1 MSRFHRS
8 GHTRTNSQGTTFWV
22 RGHDVNRDVW
32 EHTIVSQQT
41 ISFGQ
46 KTAYGITYPNAKC
59 PVCSDPVFFFQA
71 YNGGRVFFDPPLGPP
86 WKKHHCTS
94 REPERANSV
103 EVETSVNVDDFDTS
117 RNNATYTYSLLP
129 RPKGTIVEIYGED
142 DTITYITPLKLNQR
156 LLDHVWPVKGD
167 DGKLVGLSFL
177 SVDFEPVEVPV
188 RLRRE
193 ASPLTL
199 RIRRELS
206 LMASEK
212 LEGVVQ
218 RINGVKGKL
227 WLGETEFGTFGIVE
241 AEASKIFLIP
251 VPANH
256 RIYPDN
262 DEIESLQQ
270 YMAVAADAAIEMSM
284 SVHPTPTNGLFVNL
298 IIYVFDDV
306 IGHISDNME
315 SELGFENGIFSSLW
329 MSNPLE
335 ELRARLIWV
344 DTFDDTIIQLPD
356 CSLTLEEAFED
367 EAEFCATVWP
377 EGIEGRRLK
386 IQNMIGALGFTKLFE
401 IVTYELKRLGW
412 LMNFT
417 NEHYGKFTHEI
428 EYLQPDKDPHDDD
441 AVKIRFLLSR
451 SDNENGLAM
460 AIGHLSDCTRLKDVL
475 FTVRGSEDLEALVVK
490 LQTFAVPLKAIPKK
504 KKRQKLSNNG
514 M

>member
-8 GHTRTNSQGTTFWV
+8 GHTRTNAHGTTFSV
-22 RGHDVNRDVW
+22 RGHDVNRGEW
-32 EHTIVSQQT
+32 HHTVVNQQT
-41 ISFGQ
+41 ISFKHGSQ
-46 KTAYGITYPNAKC
+46 YGITYPNAKC
-59 PVCSDPVFFFQA
+59 PVCGNPVFFFQA

-86 WKKHHCTS
+86 WDKHPCTNK
-94 REPERANSV
+94 EPERANNAK
-103 EVETSVNVDDFDTS
+103 VETSNNVDEFDVS
-117 RNNATYTYSLLP
+117 RNSAAYTYSLLP
-129 RPKGTIVEIYGED
+129 RPKGTIVEIYGEE
-142 DTITYITPLKLNQR
+142 DTVTYITPLKLNKR
-156 LLDHVWPVKGD
+156 LLDHVWPIKGD
-167 DGKLVGLSFL
+167 DGKPVGLSFL

-218 RINGVKGKL
+218 RINGVDGKL
-227 WLGETEFGTFGIVE
+227 LRSETEFGAFGIVE
-241 AEASKIFLIP
+241 AEASKIILIP
-251 VPANH
+251 VPVNH

-270 YMAVAADAAIEMSM
+270 YMAVAADVAIDMSL
-284 SVHPTPTNGLFVNL
+284 SVHPTPTNDLYVNR

-306 IGHISDNME
+306 IGHISDNIE
-315 SELGFENGIFSSLW
+315 SDLGFENGIFSSLW

-344 DTFDDTIIQLPD
+344 DTFDVTIIQLPD
-356 CSLTLEEAFED
+356 CALTLEEAFAD

-377 EGIEGRRLK
+377 EGTDGRRLK

-401 IVTYELKRLGW
+401 IVTSELKRLGW

-441 AVKIRFLLSR
+441 AVKIRFLFSR

-460 AIGHLSDCTRLKDVL
+460 AIGQLSDQTYLKDVL
-475 FTVRGSEDLEALVVK
+475 YKVAGVDDIETFAGHLQKLTTPPKAGSE
-490 LQTFAVPLKAIPKK
+490 KK
-504 KKRQKLSNNG
+504 
-514 M
+514 